1 MQGRKTIKILATVT
15 ILVIMCVAITYVK
28 SDNKVVLAT
37 TKEFNSENLQENEH
51 MHIEED
57 ASEDKVPVPNG
68 YVGSKATG
76 ENEIDTGYVIYEGTE
91 EVNNSNVEEARKT
104 RNQYVWIP
112 VPDASTMYGTDENG
126 RMLSK
131 IYTFTMNTGSN
142 IDEETGAKPSWS
154 ESNGIM
160 QWSDEPNIALKKD
173 TNVYDMDSSL
183 KGFSLKEKETHEFL
197 MQMEKEFRG
206 MIESVEK
213 YGGFYIGRYE
223 TGNLNKN
230 KVVVQKENTNISG
243 QTWYDMYDKC
253 RYLQGANKNV
263 ATGLIWKCQ
272 FDRTLMWL
280 IESGNKSKKDICQ
293 ASSKWG
299 NYKNSTFEYGT
310 DNTVKESGI
319 TKMIPTGSSE
329 YTIANNIYDL
339 AGNVAEWTMATGQS
353 FYRAYVGG
361 NYFIE
366 GNVNSASYYY
376 PNGKLSYGGCRA
388 GLYIKC

>member
-28 SDNKVVLAT
+28 SDTKEVVAT

-76 ENEIDTGYVIYEGTE
+76 ENEIDTGYVIYEGEE
-91 EVNNSNVEEARKT
+91 EVNDSNVEEAQKT

-126 RMLSK
+126 RMLGK
-131 IYTFTMNTGSN
+131 TYTFTMNTGSN

-173 TNVYDMDSSL
+173 TNVFDMDSSL

-197 MQMEKEFRG
+197 IQMEKEFRG

-213 YGGFYIGRYE
+213 CGGFYIGRYE

-263 ATGLIWKCQ
+263 ATGLLWKCQ

-280 IESGNKSKKDICQ
+280 IETGNKSKQDICQ

-319 TKMIPTGSSE
+319 TKIIPTGSSE

-361 NYFIE
+361 NFFIE
-366 GNVNSASYYY
+366 GNVNSAYYY
-376 PNGKLSYGGCRA
+376 PNGKLSYVGCRA

>member
-183 KGFSLKEKETHEFL
+183 KGFSLKEKETHKFL

-280 IESGNKSKKDICQ
+280 IESGNKSK
-293 ASSKWG
+293 
-299 NYKNSTFEYGT
+299 
-310 DNTVKESGI
+310 
-319 TKMIPTGSSE
+319 
-329 YTIANNIYDL
+329 
-339 AGNVAEWTMATGQS
+339 
-353 FYRAYVGG
+353 
-361 NYFIE
+361 
-366 GNVNSASYYY
+366 
-376 PNGKLSYGGCRA
+376 
-388 GLYIKC
+388 

>member
-280 IESGNKSKKDICQ
+280 IESRNKSKKDICQ